1 MGNLEPVERR
11 LPELDPQGV
20 SPDFMGI
27 LQKSII
33 VGDRRQTEAT
43 GRELLESGI
52 TAKEI
57 LENALAPAMKKVGE
71 LYNRKKLFL
80 PHLISS
86 AEASEVLMKLLG
98 PYLEKEEVYS
108 FKGRI
113 VLASLRGDIHDIGKN
128 LVALFL
134 RNAGFEVIDL
144 GKNVHSDEI
153 IMKAFESHSDIIA
166 LSALM
171 STTAPEM
178 EKVISLAKAK
188 GISARILV
196 GGAVVTE
203 EYANSIGADGYAANA
218 YDTVDAALSLM
229 QKD

>member
-1 MGNLEPVERR
+1 
-11 LPELDPQGV
+11 
-20 SPDFMGI
+20 
-27 LQKSII
+27 
-33 VGDRRQTEAT
+33 
-43 GRELLESGI
+43 
-52 TAKEI
+52 
-57 LENALAPAMKKVGE
+57 
-71 LYNRKKLFL
+71 
-80 PHLISS
+80 
-86 AEASEVLMKLLG
+86 MKLLG